1 MLLGLGHELGT
12 GLELGLGLELGMGID
27 IVRQVNRS
35 YMVNGLVGR
44 SDMIGDKG
52 GIRRMVR
59 VHLERNTET
68 KKKRLKVRKKI
79 PLEDYID
86 YDNNQ
91 INYTTYTNTKLTSKG
106 SP

>member
-1 MLLGLGHELGT
+1 M
-12 GLELGLGLELGMGID
+12 GLELGHGLELRLGLELGMGID

-44 SDMIGDKG
+44 SDMTGDKG

-68 KKKRLKVRKKI
+68 KKKRLKVRKKFHWKI
-79 PLEDYID
+79 ILIM
-86 YDNNQ
+86 
-91 INYTTYTNTKLTSKG
+91 ITTK
-106 SP
+106 